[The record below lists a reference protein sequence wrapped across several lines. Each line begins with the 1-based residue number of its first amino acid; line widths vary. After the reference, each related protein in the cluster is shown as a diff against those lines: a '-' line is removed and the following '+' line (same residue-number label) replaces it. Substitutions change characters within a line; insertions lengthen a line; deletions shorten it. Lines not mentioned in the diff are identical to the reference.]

1 MGSVVDYIKCP
12 KCGGVMFTDYNYN
25 NGEEYRMCRRCGT
38 VESWQIKRDA
48 KGKFVLNRHGKLKY
62 VHKKRK
68 GYGVAFIADKDGN
81 GEYYCLK
88 NRFFSKKRF
97 FQCLEE
103 PAVDK
108 DHCYL
113 TRLNLFNKIK
123 VEYGV
128 SELHDEVL

>member
-1 MGSVVDYIKCP
+1 M
-12 KCGGVMFTDYNYN
+12 
-25 NGEEYRMCRRCGT
+25 
-38 VESWQIKRDA
+38 
-48 KGKFVLNRHGKLKY
+48 
-62 VHKKRK
+62 
-68 GYGVAFIADKDGN
+68 AFIADKDGN

-88 NRFFSKKRF
+88 NRFFSKKWF
-97 FQCLEE
+97 FECLNE

-108 DHCYL
+108 DQCYL